1 MACPLPEG
9 LSKMMNLASWLPT
22 TLIDYP
28 EHVAATLFTLGCNF
42 RCPFCHNPE
51 LVLPERVAAFSSL
64 DVGEVLAE
72 LERRRGFLDGVVLTG
87 GEPTLQEDLVSFAEG
102 LKQLG
107 LLVKLDT
114 NGSRPEVV
122 RSLLARNLI
131 DYVAVDV
138 KAPLA
143 RYEVFAGSCA
153 RPTEVEETVSLLKG
167 AGTDYEF
174 RTTVA
179 PGLALRDIEAIA
191 AWIGPARRYVLQA
204 FHVPRERTKGLLDPA
219 WAEREALD
227 ASELM
232 QAWAAVEDWFEAG
245 GVRA

>member
-1 MACPLPEG
+1 
-9 LSKMMNLASWLPT
+9 MNLASWFPT

-28 EHVAATLFTLGCNF
+28 EHVAATLFALGCNF

-51 LVLPERVAAFSSL
+51 LVLPERVAAVPPL
-64 DVGEVLAE
+64 DVGEVLGE
-72 LERRRGFLDGVVLTG
+72 LERRRGFLDGAVLTG
-87 GEPTLQEDLVSFAEG
+87 GEPTLQDDLILFAER

-122 RSLLARNLI
+122 RDLLDRGVV
-131 DYVAVDV
+131 DYVAVDI
-138 KAPLA
+138 KAPPD
-143 RYEVFAGSCA
+143 RYDAFGGLGA
-153 RPTEVEETVSLLKG
+153 RPADVEETVSLLKG
-167 AGTDYEF
+167 AATDHEF

-179 PGLALRDIEAIA
+179 PGLALSDIEAIA

-219 WAEREALD
+219 WAKRDALD
-227 ASELM
+227 AAELM
-232 QAWAAVEDWFEAG
+232 RAWVAVKDLFKAG